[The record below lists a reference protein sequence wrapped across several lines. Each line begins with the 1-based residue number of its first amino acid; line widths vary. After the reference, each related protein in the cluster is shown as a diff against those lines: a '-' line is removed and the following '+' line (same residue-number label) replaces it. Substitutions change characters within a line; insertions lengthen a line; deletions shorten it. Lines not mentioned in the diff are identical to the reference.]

1 MIPWF
6 VMLTLKQPTITTS
19 MMATVVANLN
29 GILTALVQLFLRS
42 NITATSLGPKGARGW
57 SSGKH
62 EFRLFGP
69 NELGFDGHMLR
80 PVSGPHRPDTST
92 SRRSLI
98 ESEKARPSGDSL
110 RDPPVTSDLQTAN
123 EFAAKAVEPGGKL
136 PEMSEPRA
144 VKLSPTRGHKRNQ
157 SYSLFP
163 ITLSISS
170 PEGKQEKLAIG
181 TNSRGSGSR
190 VRDTVAGL
198 FNSYASKS
206 RDTAVSKFGTDDLLE
221 PPPPLH
227 SIDGT
232 NRHRRDSSM
241 QSSATVQIGLRLS
254 NVVYDP
260 ETETAPSI
268 RPSSPRLRVDTK
280 NLTIDL
286 RSPRPSPLQQN
297 AAESPAITKEVR
309 DARMKTLPPIPRES
323 TISRSSA
330 AAARMIQL
338 SPTVYTPQPR
348 VARLPSSPSPK
359 LKVMSPLRIAHTPED
374 KPKSRPRGSKA
385 SWI

>member
-1 MIPWF
+1 
-6 VMLTLKQPTITTS
+6 

-42 NITATSLGPKGARGW
+42 NITAASLGPKGARGW
-57 SSGKH
+57 SCGKH
-62 EFRLFGP
+62 GFRLFGP

-110 RDPPVTSDLQTAN
+110 RDPPVASDLQTAN

-144 VKLSPTRGHKRNQ
+144 VKLSPTRGHNRNQ

-163 ITLSISS
+163 ITLNVSS
-170 PEGKQEKLAIG
+170 PEGKQEKLAVG
-181 TNSRGSGSR
+181 ANWRGSGSK
-190 VRDTVAGL
+190 VRDTVANL
-198 FNSYASKS
+198 FNSYSSKS
-206 RDTAVSKFGTDDLLE
+206 RDTVVSRFGADDLLE

-227 SIDGT
+227 CIDGT

-254 NVVYDP
+254 NVVYNP
-260 ETETAPSI
+260 ETETAPGN
-268 RPSSPRLRVDTK
+268 RPLSPRLRVDTK
-280 NLTIDL
+280 TLTIDL

-297 AAESPAITKEVR
+297 AAESPALPKEVR

-330 AAARMIQL
+330 TAAPTIQL
-338 SPTVYTPQPR
+338 SPTVYTPQPK
-348 VARLPSSPSPK
+348 VGLPSSPSPK
-359 LKVMSPLRIAHTPED
+359 LKVMSPLRIAHKPED